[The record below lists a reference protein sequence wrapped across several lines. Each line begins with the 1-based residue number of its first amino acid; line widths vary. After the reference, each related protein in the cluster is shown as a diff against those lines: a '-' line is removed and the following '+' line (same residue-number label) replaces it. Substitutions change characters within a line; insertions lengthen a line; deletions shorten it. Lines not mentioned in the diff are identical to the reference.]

1 MRPRSWR
8 DEERKKTSF
17 YREEEEVSSANEEA
31 DEDEERREL
40 DAQTACLLQ
49 ISKTMANLGKEV
61 RKGGDTSK
69 WPKFDETYASY
80 PLFKR
85 NWRSHAKAYQWS
97 GRDRVGESLQGQ

>member
-1 MRPRSWR
+1 MSCAAEQLVDKVAAALRPRSWR

-17 YREEEEVSSANEEA
+17 YRDEAADSSSREDAGEDKDVEEI
-31 DEDEERREL
+31 

-69 WPKFDETYASY
+69 WPKFDETYAS
-80 PLFKR
+80 
-85 NWRSHAKAYQWS
+85 
-97 GRDRVGESLQGQ
+97 